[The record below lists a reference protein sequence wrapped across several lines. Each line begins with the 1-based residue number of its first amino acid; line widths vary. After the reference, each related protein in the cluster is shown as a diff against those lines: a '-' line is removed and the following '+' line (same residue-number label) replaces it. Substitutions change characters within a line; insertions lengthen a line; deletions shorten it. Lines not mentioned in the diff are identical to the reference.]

1 MTLKE
6 QLTQDLKAA
15 MKHKAQTR
23 LATIR
28 LVRTAIKNREVE
40 LMRELE
46 DEEVL
51 REINRLVKQAKDSIE
66 QFEQGGRADLV
77 EEEQARLQI
86 LQTYLP
92 QQMTE
97 AEISALVQEAIAAV
111 EAASMKDMG
120 RVMQYIMPKVQ
131 GRADGKLVN
140 QLVKA
145 QLQ

>member
-46 DEEVL
+46 DAEVL

-66 QFEQGGRADLV
+66 QFEQGGRVDLV